1 MRERKKAHICIT
13 HFKNRELFLLPSCIF
28 HTFYFLHNTI
38 ILYIFALCFPLQY
51 PDKAIFLF
59 PWFSAGFWQRSSLD
73 SQVKTHLSLILL
85 FITCTFTKPHFKTQS
100 MDSSKNTKEAHCS
113 ARNQWTWAETTS
125 HYLAKLVSSHPSYPR
140 FHKKARQTR
149 NKSVF
154 WRLLKGS
161 NL

>member
-13 HFKNRELFLLPSCIF
+13 HFKNQELFLLPSCIF
-28 HTFYFLHNTI
+28 NTI

-51 PDKAIFLF
+51 PDKSIFF
-59 PWFSAGFWQRSSLD
+59 FFFSWFSASFWQTSSLD

-85 FITCTFTKPHFKTQS
+85 FITCTFTKPHFKTKS
-100 MDSSKNTKEAHCS
+100 MDSAKNTKEAHCS
-113 ARNQWTWAETTS
+113 ARNQWTWAETTL
-125 HYLAKLVSSHPSYPR
+125 HYLAKLASSHTPYPR